1 MIFVRLAAVDRSER
15 VNLDVIK
22 KGGGYEPTRPA
33 LYNTTVTLKIS
44 KFSNFFII
52 KFVYNFTCKTAK

>member
-1 MIFVRLAAVDRSER
+1 MAVFVRSAAVDRSER
-15 VNLDVIK
+15 VNLDVI
-22 KGGGYEPTRPA
+22 GGGYEPTRPA
-33 LYNTTVTLKIS
+33 RYNTTVTLKIS